1 LGTDGGGGGAAVGCA
16 VGAGTVVAAGP
27 PPVDGTEVGAIA
39 VGEAAAGIAV
49 GAAGT
54 GVAVAEEPQAT
65 RAASSRANGPRIISF
80 GFLNKCFKTD

>member
-1 LGTDGGGGGAAVGCA
+1 VGCA